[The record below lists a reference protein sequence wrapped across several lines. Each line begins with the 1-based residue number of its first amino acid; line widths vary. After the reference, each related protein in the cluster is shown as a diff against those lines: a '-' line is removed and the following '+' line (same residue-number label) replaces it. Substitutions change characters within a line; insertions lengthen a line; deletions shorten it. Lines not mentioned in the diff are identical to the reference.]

1 MLQILVLYYEKDLC
15 FQIRL
20 VDFLIEVGSIYQLR
34 LLIKIILLILF
45 LIHLGSSYI
54 WSINDYILS
63 IYWERKEAIT
73 LSF

>member
-54 WSINDYILS
+54 
-63 IYWERKEAIT
+63 
-73 LSF
+73 